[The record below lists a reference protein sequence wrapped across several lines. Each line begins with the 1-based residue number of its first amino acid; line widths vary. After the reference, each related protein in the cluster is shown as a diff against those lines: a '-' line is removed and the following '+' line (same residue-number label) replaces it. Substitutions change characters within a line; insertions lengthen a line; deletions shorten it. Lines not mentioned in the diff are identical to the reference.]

1 MFSSI
6 IGVIND
12 DDDNDKN
19 DDDDNDLFNREQFAR
34 MRKFTTWT
42 AAT

>member
-1 MFSSI
+1 MFSYI
-6 IGVIND
+6 IGIIND
-12 DDDNDKN
+12 DDD
-19 DDDDNDLFNREQFAR
+19 DDDDDNDNDLFNREQFAR

>member
-1 MFSSI
+1 VFSYI
-6 IGVIND
+6 IGIIND
-12 DDDNDKN
+12 DDD
-19 DDDDNDLFNREQFAR
+19 DDDDDNDNDLFNREQFAR